1 MLAFLT
7 RRILGGLVILL
18 VICAVTFML
27 FYVAPGSNVA
37 RLACGKVC
45 SPELMAAV
53 AHQLGTDQPVWKQF
67 VEYLGGIFTGR
78 TIGDSACPA
87 PCLGYSFH
95 NHQPVL
101 DTILDRLPVTLSLT
115 IGAVVIF
122 LLLGVSLGMLAAL
135 RKGKLADKVA
145 MGFAV
150 VGGAQQIFVLGPFL
164 LFLFVYSTRIMKV
177 PTYTSFLD
185 NPLQWATG
193 LLLPWICLAVIT
205 AAYYARLTRSSM
217 VEVMSEDYIRTVRAK
232 GMGRANVYV
241 KHAFRGA
248 MSPIATLLG
257 LDIAVLIGGAIITE
271 TVFNLPGVGQ
281 LAANSVQDSD
291 LPVMMAVVLLASTA
305 VVVANIVVD
314 VVYAFIDPRVRLG

>member
-18 VICAVTFML
+18 IICAVTFML
-27 FYVAPGSNVA
+27 FYIAPGSNVA
-37 RLACGKVC
+37 RLACGKTC
-45 SPELMAAV
+45 SPELVAAV
-53 AHQLGTDQPVWKQF
+53 AHQMGVDKPVWQQF
-67 VEYLGGIFTGR
+67 LVYLGGIFAGR
-78 TIGDSACPA
+78 TIGDNHCGA

-95 NHQPVL
+95 NHRPVL
-101 DTILDRLPVTLSLT
+101 DTIVDRLPVTLSLT

-122 LLLGVSLGMLAAL
+122 LAVGVGSGMLAAL
-135 RKGKLADKVA
+135 RKGKLSDRAA

-164 LFLFVYSTRIMKV
+164 LFLFVYSTHIMDV
-177 PTYTSFLD
+177 PHYTSFLS
-185 NPLQWATG
+185 NPLQWAIG
-193 LLLPWICLAVIT
+193 LLLPWICLAIIT

-217 VEVMSEDYIRTVRAK
+217 VEVLSEDYIRTVRAK
-232 GMGRANVYV
+232 GMGQATIYV

-257 LDIAVLIGGAIITE
+257 LDIAVLLGGAIITE

-281 LAANSVQDSD
+281 LAATSVKDSD
-291 LPVMMAVVLLASTA
+291 LPVMMAVVLLAAAA

-314 VVYAFIDPRVRLG
+314 VVYAFIDPRVRLR

>member
-18 VICAVTFML
+18 IICAVTFML
-27 FYVAPGSNVA
+27 FYIAPGSNVA
-37 RLACGKVC
+37 RLACGKTC
-45 SPELMAAV
+45 SPELVAAV
-53 AHQLGTDQPVWKQF
+53 AHQMGVDKPVWQQF
-67 VEYLGGIFTGR
+67 LVYLGGIFAGR
-78 TIGDSACPA
+78 TIGDNYCGA

-95 NHQPVL
+95 NHRPVL
-101 DTILDRLPVTLSLT
+101 DTIVDRLPVTLSLT

-122 LLLGVSLGMLAAL
+122 LAVGVGSGMLAAL
-135 RKGKLADKVA
+135 RKGKLSDKAA

-164 LFLFVYSTRIMKV
+164 LFLFVYSTHIMDV
-177 PTYTSFLD
+177 PHYTSFLS
-185 NPLQWATG
+185 NPLRWAIG
-193 LLLPWICLAVIT
+193 LLLPWVCLAIIT

-217 VEVMSEDYIRTVRAK
+217 VEVLSEDYIRTVRAK
-232 GMGRANVYV
+232 GMGQATIYV

-257 LDIAVLIGGAIITE
+257 LDIAVLLGGAIITE

-281 LAANSVQDSD
+281 LAATSVKDSD
-291 LPVMMAVVLLASTA
+291 LPVMMAVVLLAAAA

-314 VVYAFIDPRVRLG
+314 VVYAFIDPRVRLR

>member
-18 VICAVTFML
+18 IICAVTFML
-27 FYVAPGSNVA
+27 FYIAPGSNVA
-37 RLACGKVC
+37 RLACGKTC
-45 SPELMAAV
+45 SPELVAAV
-53 AHQLGTDQPVWKQF
+53 AHQMGVDKPVWEQF
-67 VEYLGGIFTGR
+67 LVYLGGIFTGR
-78 TIGDSACPA
+78 TIGDNYCGA

-95 NHQPVL
+95 NHRPVL
-101 DTILDRLPVTLSLT
+101 DTIVDRLPVTLSLT

-122 LLLGVSLGMLAAL
+122 LAVGVGSGMLAAL
-135 RKGKLADKVA
+135 RKGKLSDKTA

-164 LFLFVYSTRIMKV
+164 LFLFVYSTHIMDV
-177 PTYTSFLD
+177 PRYTSFLS
-185 NPLQWATG
+185 NPLQWAIG
-193 LLLPWICLAVIT
+193 LLLPWICLAIIT

-217 VEVMSEDYIRTVRAK
+217 VEVLSEDYIRTVRAK
-232 GMGRANVYV
+232 GMGQATIYV

-257 LDIAVLIGGAIITE
+257 LDIAVLMGGAIITE

-281 LAANSVQDSD
+281 LAATSVKDSD
-291 LPVMMAVVLLASTA
+291 LPVMMAVVLLAAAA

-314 VVYAFIDPRVRLG
+314 VVYAFIDPRVRLR

>member
-18 VICAVTFML
+18 IISAATFML
-27 FYVAPGSNVA
+27 FYIAPGNNVA

-45 SPELMAAV
+45 SPELQAAV
-53 AHQLGTDQPVWKQF
+53 AHQLGVDKPWWQQYL
-67 VEYLGGIFTGR
+67 EYLGGIFTGR
-78 TIGDSACPA
+78 SIGDNHCPA

-95 NHQPVL
+95 NHRPVL

-122 LLLGVSLGMLAAL
+122 LVVGVGLGMLAAL
-135 RKGKLADKVA
+135 RKGSAADRSA

-150 VGGAQQIFVLGPFL
+150 VGGAQQVFVLGPFL
-164 LFLFVYSTRIMKV
+164 LFLFVYSSRIMKV
-177 PTYTSFLD
+177 PTYTSFFD
-185 NPLQWATG
+185 NPLRWAGG
-193 LLLPWICLAVIT
+193 LLLPWVCLAVIS

-217 VEVMSEDYIRTVRAK
+217 VEVLSEDYIRTVRAK
-232 GMGRANVYV
+232 GMGSANVYV

-248 MSPIATLLG
+248 MTPIATLLG

-291 LPVMMAVVLLASTA
+291 LPVMMAVVLLASAA

-314 VVYAFIDPRVRLG
+314 IVYAFIDPRVRLG